1 MIPTKD
7 RPELLKQALLSV
19 QSQDFKDWEIVVS
32 DNGTGP
38 ATGEYVASLKD
49 PRILY
54 FKTPRSLSVTDN
66 WNQALAMSLG
76 DYVVM
81 LGDDDALCPG
91 YFSRMRSLIEKF
103 QHPDFLYTK
112 AYQFIYPGVMAAF
125 PEGYLQECGAAPF
138 FHGRKEPFLLEKA
151 KAQPL
156 VQDTLE
162 FRLSF
167 EYNMQYALVKREL
180 IESIE
185 RKDRFFQSLFPD
197 YYAMNLLFYFSE
209 KTVIVPEPLV
219 IIGVANRSYGYF
231 HHNNDEEAGISFLN
245 ASKQVP
251 GLVGGY
257 RFLPGSY
264 INTGWLDASIAIKQK
279 LEVDSLRIDYGK
291 YRRLQYLALL
301 ERSLKSHGSR
311 EKIKKDLME
320 FSVWERVFFYPLR
333 CFLGLILR
341 GGFRGPKAFMDHKVS
356 GLVAFLKLKL
366 PFLYQFPESHGYKVR
381 GQYQCI
387 TEVFEGLK
395 GKTHA

>member
-1 MIPTKD
+1 LIPTKD